1 MIITAVFDAVACFD
15 IEVPDGTPEHE
26 CEILARE
33 WLDEHFYDVAS
44 EINDSDI
51 DVREVYV

>member
-1 MIITAVFDAVACFD
+1 MIITAMFDAVACFD

-33 WLDEHFYDVAS
+33 WLDEHFYEVAS